1 MVEVLLRYTLNEQL
15 HPRFLNK
22 ERSVCLENQ
31 EPLVENK
38 NRQERLW
45 VGHPHPKKANTRGCI
60 ARAEAMLLEACV
72 KSAHATVVGKC

>member
-1 MVEVLLRYTLNEQL
+1 VVEVLLRYTLNEQL
-15 HPRFLNK
+15 HPHFLNE

-45 VGHPHPKKANTRGCI
+45 VGDSHPEKANTRRRI
-60 ARAEAMLLEACV
+60 ARDEAMLLEACV
-72 KSAHATVVGKC
+72 KSANAIVAGKC